1 MLISIATTAIRKPV
15 TVLGR
20 PINKILT
27 KEKEEKSIQM
37 KSKFTV
43 IVSVALLLM
52 SAIMMTTT
60 AAAQTAAVLL
70 DQTYTNT
77 QCGITIMYPSD
88 WVKEELNQKFG
99 EGGLAPLTGLANF
112 EPDSPEGYKSTVET
126 EAWDI
131 SKYSDKSIEG
141 IADGEKETILSGDES
156 AGSIEQTERITV
168 NGHPAYRI
176 VYTQPIP
183 DSEEIWKIMATYIV
197 SGDMQYTI
205 LFTATDNE
213 TFDKYISVVDS
224 MVNSIKLDEGKKC

>member
-1 MLISIATTAIRKPV
+1 
-15 TVLGR
+15 
-20 PINKILT
+20 
-27 KEKEEKSIQM
+27 M
-37 KSKFTV
+37 KSKFAA
-43 IVSVALLLM
+43 IVRATLLLM

-99 EGGLAPLTGLANF
+99 EGGLAPLTSLANF
-112 EPDSPEGYKSTVET
+112 EPNSPEDYKSTVKA

-141 IADGEKETILSGDES
+141 IADVDKETILSGEY
-156 AGSIEQTERITV
+156 AGSIEQAERTTV
-168 NGHPAYRI
+168 NGHHAYSI

-205 LFTATDNE
+205 LFTTTDNE